1 MTHIDLLRHG
11 ACEGGEIF
19 RGSTDV
25 ELSEQGWQQ
34 LRERVARCDA
44 ACVDSGVDGSKAWQH
59 IICSNLKRCQS
70 FAEELAQERGVA
82 LSVVPALRELHF
94 GDWEGQLLSDVQR
107 DDAENWQRF
116 WDEIGTAR
124 SPGGES
130 MQEVADRAVPA
141 LQQLV
146 QDHRGEHILIVA
158 HGAVNRVLACHLLQ
172 MPLSAAA
179 RLSHPYAGLIRF
191 QIHHGKAG
199 QPDWP
204 LLIGVET

>member
-1 MTHIDLLRHG
+1 MESVTHIDLLRHG

-25 ELSEQGWQQ
+25 ALSELGWQQ
-34 LRERVARCDA
+34 MRDGVARVPDA
-44 ACVDSGVDGSKAWQH
+44 KDWQQ
-59 IICSNLKRCQS
+59 IVCSDLKRCQS
-70 FAEELAQERGVA
+70 FAEVLASERGIP
-82 LSVVPALRELHF
+82 LSVDPALRELNF
-94 GDWEGQLLSDVQR
+94 GDWEGRLLSDVQR

-124 SPGGES
+124 PPGGES
-130 MQEVADRAVPA
+130 MQEVADRVVPA
-141 LQQLV
+141 LKQLIK
-146 QDHRGEHILIVA
+146 DHRGEHILMVA
-158 HGAVNRVLACHLLQ
+158 HGAVNRVLACYLLN

-191 QIHHGKAG
+191 QIHHGRAE

-204 LLIGVET
+204 LLVGVEG

>member
-1 MTHIDLLRHG
+1 MDSVTHIDLLRHG

-25 ELSEQGWQQ
+25 ELSELGWQQ
-34 LRERVARCDA
+34 LRERVAGCDP
-44 ACVDSGVDGSKAWQH
+44 SGKAWQH
-59 IICSNLKRCQS
+59 IACSNLKRCQS

-94 GDWEGQLLSDVQR
+94 GDWEGRLLSDVQR

-124 SPGGES
+124 PPGGES

-141 LQQLV
+141 LEGLIKE
-146 QDHRGEHILIVA
+146 HRGEHILIVA
-158 HGAVNRVLACHLLQ
+158 HGAVNRVLACHLLN